1 MPQPLTCIVILLFLL
16 LPGLLQGQTYPDF
29 PGAKSAG
36 LGHANVSLSNVWSV
50 QNNIGA
56 LAFVEEPQLALGFHT
71 RLQLQE
77 LNTFGALAVWPLPKG
92 ALGAGLSRYGTG
104 SYNVQA
110 AGLGYSHKIGY
121 ISLGVKFSYLQRS
134 IEQLGSQGAMV
145 LEAGGKAELL
155 PQLHFAAHGY
165 NLSQSRFSLLSEER
179 IPTLLKAGLTYLP
192 TDKLQVYMQTFK
204 DIEYPARFSAAIAYL
219 LIPELQLRSGIQTK
233 PLNASFGLGFELRRI
248 LFDYA
253 FQHQPILGVQH
264 FLSIGYKLQK
274 GKKP

>member
-1 MPQPLTCIVILLFLL
+1 MCIAILLLLL

-56 LAFVEEPQLALGFHT
+56 LAFVEEPQLAFGFHT

-77 LNTFGALAVWPLPKG
+77 LNTFGALAVWPLPQQG
-92 ALGAGLSRYGTG
+92 VLGASFSRYGTG
-104 SYNVQA
+104 LYSVQA
-110 AGLGYSHKIGY
+110 AGLGYSHKISY

-134 IEQLGSQGAMV
+134 IERVGSHGSMV

-155 PQLHFAAHGY
+155 PQLHFAAHAY
-165 NLSQSRFSLLSEER
+165 NLSQSRFSSISEER
-179 IPTLLKAGLTYLP
+179 IPTLLKVGLTYLP
-192 TDKLQVYMQTFK
+192 TDKLQFHIQTFK
-204 DIEYPARFSAAIAYL
+204 DIEYPARLSAGIAYKV
-219 LIPELQLRSGIQTK
+219 IPALQVRSGIQTK
-233 PLNASFGLGFELRRI
+233 PLNASFGLGLEIRRI

-253 FQHQPILGVQH
+253 FQHQPVLGVQH